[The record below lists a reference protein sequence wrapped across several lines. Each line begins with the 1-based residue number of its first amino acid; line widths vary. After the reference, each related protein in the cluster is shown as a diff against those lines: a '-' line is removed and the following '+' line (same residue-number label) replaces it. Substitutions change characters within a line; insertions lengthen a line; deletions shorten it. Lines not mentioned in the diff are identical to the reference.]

1 VVVFMLVLLFT
12 SLAMVSTLVGG
23 YIAIVARHSIHLLMG
38 LGAGVLLGAVFFDLL
53 PESLMVASTQG
64 WGSRIILGIVVTGFL
79 IFYLIERLLVLH
91 ACPEGD
97 CTNEVHQHVGRIG
110 SIGLIVHSTLDGAAI
125 GAASLVNWRTGLLVA
140 LAVIAHDMSDGLNTI
155 LLVTRGEPARRQDLV
170 FLILDALAPVLG
182 GLLALAVLPPAR
194 ALAVF
199 LAFASGFFLYTAT
212 SDLLPEAHRRSPSL
226 TVSAAAISGIAFIAI
241 AVQLIGR

>member
-1 VVVFMLVLLFT
+1 MVTLLFT
-12 SLAMVSTLVGG
+12 SLAMVSTLAGG
-23 YIAIVARHSIHLLMG
+23 YIAIVARHRIHLLMG

-53 PESLMVASTQG
+53 PESLTLAATQG
-64 WGSRIILGIVVTGFL
+64 WNFRIILGVVVTGFL
-79 IFYLIERLLVLH
+79 IFYLVERLLVLH

-110 SIGLIVHSTLDGAAI
+110 SVGLIVHSTLDGAAI

-155 LLVTRGEPARRQDLV
+155 LLVTRGEPARSRDIL
-170 FLILDALAPVLG
+170 FLFLDALAPVIG
-182 GLLALAVLPPAR
+182 GLLALAIFPPAG
-194 ALAVF
+194 ALAIF

-226 TVSAAAISGIAFIAI
+226 TVSAATIGGIVFIAV
-241 AVQLIGR
+241 AVQLIVR

>member
-1 VVVFMLVLLFT
+1 MATLLFT
-12 SLAMVSTLVGG
+12 SLAMFSTLAGG
-23 YIAIVARHSIHLLMG
+23 YIAIVARHRVHLLMG

-53 PESLMVASTQG
+53 PESLMIAAQQG
-64 WGSRIILGIVVTGFL
+64 WSFRLILAIVVTGFL
-79 IFYLIERLLVLH
+79 IFYLVERLLILH
-91 ACPEGD
+91 ACPEGE
-97 CTNEVHQHVGRIG
+97 CTNEVHQHVGRIS

-155 LLVTRGEPARRQDLV
+155 LLVTHGEPASRRDLV

-182 GLLALAVLPPAR
+182 GLLALAILPPPG

-199 LAFASGFFLYTAT
+199 LAFASGFFLFTAT

-226 TVSAAAISGIAFIAI
+226 TVSAAAIFGIAFMAI

>member
-1 VVVFMLVLLFT
+1 
-12 SLAMVSTLVGG
+12 
-23 YIAIVARHSIHLLMG
+23 MG

-53 PESLMVASTQG
+53 PESLSVASTQG
-64 WGSRIILGIVVTGFL
+64 WSFRFVLGIVVAGFL
-79 IFYLIERLLVLH
+79 IFYLVERLLVLH
-91 ACPEGD
+91 SCPEGD
-97 CTNEVHQHVGRIG
+97 CTNEVHQHVGRLG

-155 LLVTRGEPARRQDLV
+155 LLVTHGEVVRRRDVV
-170 FLILDALAPVLG
+170 FLVMDAIAPVVG
-182 GLLALAVLPPAR
+182 GLLALAVLPPPA
-194 ALAVF
+194 ALAIF
-199 LAFASGFFLYTAT
+199 LGFASGFFLYTAT

-226 TVSAAAISGIAFIAI
+226 TVSLAAIAGIVFIAG

>member
-1 VVVFMLVLLFT
+1 MFTLFLT
-12 SLAMVSTLVGG
+12 SLAMCSTLVGG
-23 YIAIVARHSIHLLMG
+23 YIAIAARHRIHLLMG

-53 PESLMVASTQG
+53 PEALSVAVGQG
-64 WGSRIILGIVVTGFL
+64 WNFRIILGIVLAGFL
-79 IFYLIERLLVLH
+79 IFYFVERLLVLH

-97 CTNEVHQHVGRIG
+97 CTNEVHQHIGRL
-110 SIGLIVHSTLDGAAI
+110 SSVGLIAHSTLDGAAI

-155 LLVTRGEPARRQDLV
+155 LLVTHGEPARRRDLI
-170 FLILDALAPVLG
+170 FLGLDALAPVLG
-182 GLLALAVLPPAR
+182 GLLALAFLPPAR
-194 ALAVF
+194 ALAIF
-199 LAFASGFFLYTAT
+199 LGFASGFFLYTAT

-226 TVSAAAISGIAFIAI
+226 TVSIAAIVGIIFIAV

>member
-1 VVVFMLVLLFT
+1 MLTLLFT
-12 SLAMVSTLVGG
+12 SLAMCSTLAGG
-23 YIAIVARHSIHLLMG
+23 YVAVAARRRRLHLLMG

-53 PESLMVASTQG
+53 PEALSVAQEQE
-64 WGSRIILGIVVTGFL
+64 WDFRIVLGIVLGGFL
-79 IFYLIERLLVLH
+79 LFYLVERLLVLH

-97 CTNEVHQHVGRIG
+97 CTNEVHQHIGRLG
-110 SIGLIVHSTLDGAAI
+110 SVGLIVHSTLDGAAI

-155 LLVTRGEPARRQDLV
+155 LLVTHGEQPQRRDYL
-170 FLILDALAPVLG
+170 FLIIDALAPVAG
-182 GLLALAVLPPAR
+182 GLLALVVLPPPR

-199 LAFASGFFLYTAT
+199 LGFASGFFLYTST

-226 TVSAAAISGIAFIAI
+226 TVSVAALAGIAFIAV
-241 AVQLIGR
+241 AVQVIGK